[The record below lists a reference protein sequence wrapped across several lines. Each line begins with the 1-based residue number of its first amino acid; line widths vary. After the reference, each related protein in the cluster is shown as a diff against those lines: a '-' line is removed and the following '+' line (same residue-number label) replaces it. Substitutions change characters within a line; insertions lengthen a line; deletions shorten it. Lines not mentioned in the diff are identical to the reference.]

1 MTDKSRIEFEAW
13 AATKGMALHLARGE
27 SGLYVSRVTQNYM
40 DCWMASRAAVVVELP
55 QAPEVPEDPEEAIDD
70 SHMDAYH
77 SAVRMRKGCAK
88 SVTDAGLKV
97 KP

>member
-1 MTDKSRIEFEAW
+1 MTDQPRIEFESW
-13 AATKGMALHLARGE
+13 AATKGMAMHLARSE

-55 QAPEVPEDPEEAIDD
+55 AGQCLFDRSSGRAAGGLPLVELKTVADAIEA
-70 SHMDAYH
+70 
-77 SAVRMRKGCAK
+77 
-88 SVTDAGLKV
+88 AGLKYEV